1 MRKTRRVMLATGLIW
16 LGVGASGCAGTP
28 SLIAAI
34 DCSALIPASYRV
46 PVADVPPPESNAI
59 GEWLI
64 VADAR
69 SGRLDEANGRTQ
81 ALIEISE
88 GCQSEQAKLTRKK
101 FLGLF

>member
-1 MRKTRRVMLATGLIW
+1 MRKIQRVTLVTGLIL
-16 LGVGASGCAGTP
+16 LGAGASGCAGTP
-28 SLIAAI
+28 SIVAAI
-34 DCSALIPASYRV
+34 DCSVLIPNSYRT
-46 PVADVPPPESNAI
+46 PVADVAPPESNQI

-88 GCQSEQAKLTRKK
+88 GCQREQAKLTRKR
-101 FLGLF
+101 FLGLW